1 VRRKYVALRCVRR
14 RIADDPA
21 LPATRRADG
30 GCGPTSA
37 ALLVN
42 DVPHRLL
49 VAPGISARKRSQRN
63 ATYLRRTTLTRR
75 PMVRKLDIHDDGLD
89 SRARE
94 VLREIIVQHIAS
106 GEAIS
111 SRSLARCGRFQL
123 SPASLRNVMADLE
136 DLGYLQQPHTSAGR
150 VPTDRG
156 YRFFIDYLMK
166 ERFLTLEERSAI
178 DEQVNHAS
186 EIDEVMQ
193 LASRLLSKMSD
204 QVGLVFMPTLLQ
216 FAIRSIDFVLV
227 TETKIMCVIVGANG
241 VVANKLIDTRMPF
254 TRDELEKISRYI
266 TVEFNGMTLDAIRR
280 RLIRM
285 TEEERAQHDAMLQK
299 TISLGIEAV
308 NDVVPVEHELYVE
321 GAASILTKPEF
332 ADASSLRKTFLAL
345 QEKEKLIHVLERFL
359 EEDGLQIL
367 VGSESDFTQVH
378 NFSIV
383 ARRYGTGSAPLGM
396 VGVIG
401 PMRMEYARMAPLV
414 DYLGRALSRK
424 IEEEQEQEI

>member
-1 VRRKYVALRCVRR
+1 
-14 RIADDPA
+14 
-21 LPATRRADG
+21 
-30 GCGPTSA
+30 
-37 ALLVN
+37 
-42 DVPHRLL
+42 
-49 VAPGISARKRSQRN
+49 
-63 ATYLRRTTLTRR
+63 
-75 PMVRKLDIHDDGLD
+75 MVRKLELHDDGLD
-89 SRARE
+89 NRARE
-94 VLREIIVQHIAS
+94 VLREIILQHIAS

-111 SRSLARCGRFQL
+111 SRSLARCGRFHL

-136 DLGYLQQPHTSAGR
+136 DLGYLQHPHTSAGR

-166 ERFLTLEERSAI
+166 ERFLTMEERSAI
-178 DEQVNHAS
+178 DEQVSHAS
-186 EIDEVMQ
+186 QIEDVMQ

-227 TETKIMCVIVGANG
+227 TETKIMCIIVGSNG
-241 VVANKLIDTRMPF
+241 VVVNKLIDTRMPF
-254 TRDELEKISRYI
+254 TRDELEKISRFI
-266 TVEFNGMTLDAIRR
+266 TLEFNGMTLDAIRR
-280 RLIRM
+280 RLIRL
-285 TEEERAQHDAMLQK
+285 TEDERAQNDAMLQK

-367 VGSESDFTQVH
+367 IGSESDFTQVH

-383 ARRYGTGSAPLGM
+383 ARRYGTASAPLGM
-396 VGVIG
+396 VGIIG

-424 IEEEQEQEI
+424 IEEEQEYKN